1 MLQDLKNHTG
11 METPLTPFDEHM
23 DELPLVLHQ
32 LREENLEL
40 QAALQQS
47 REEIELLASQLQ
59 LLQQLLD
66 TYFAKATELDQLIQ
80 QGKQSFLQHRWA
92 RLHLLPRIV
101 LKRLIMITFP

>member
-1 MLQDLKNHTG
+1 MLQDPNNNTSK
-11 METPLTPFDEHM
+11 ETAPTPFDEHM

-40 QAALQQS
+40 QAALQQC
-47 REEIELLASQLQ
+47 REKNEILASQLQ

-66 TYFAKATELDQLIQ
+66 TYFVKATELDQLIQ